1 MNMYPQSMQAPP
13 PPYPN
18 NLRMPEPYD
27 QYFRPAEERM
37 AEFEELVGR
46 YESKFMLD

>member
-13 PPYPN
+13 PPYQN
-18 NLRMPEPYD
+18 NLPMNEPYG
-27 QYFRPAEERM
+27 QHYRPAEERM

-46 YESKFMLD
+46 YESK